1 MLTLHTGAMSRVLVT
16 RLIWVLVGVVA
27 VITAAFAIQP
37 VMSGPDDIDLG
48 PVVHNTHE
56 PVPTESETPELELS
70 ETSAAPTETSAPE
83 SQPVV
88 PAPPVIV
95 EDYDDD
101 WDDDDWDDDDDD
113 WDDWDDDWD
122 DDDDDDDWD
131 DDDD

>member
-1 MLTLHTGAMSRVLVT
+1 MSRLILT
-16 RLIWVLVGVVA
+16 RLAWVA
-27 VITAAFAIQP
+27 VGLVAIVTAAFAIQP
-37 VMSGPDDIDLG
+37 IMSGPEDLDLG
-48 PVVHNTHE
+48 PVVFNTHE
-56 PVPTESETPELELS
+56 PVPTESETPELEPS
-70 ETSAAPTETSAPE
+70 ETSAEPTETSAPE

-113 WDDWDDDWD
+113 WDDDWD